1 MATRVIEYMAIAT
14 DNNSLFGYH
23 PRALNV
29 IETTLPG
36 VLLLEPAVFADDR
49 GFFLE
54 TYNKGRFRHAGID
67 ETFVQ
72 DNHSRSKYGVLRGL
86 HYQEPNPQGKLVRC
100 SRGAL
105 FDVAVDIRERSPDF
119 GKWFGA
125 KLSDENMLMLWIPP
139 GFAHGF
145 CALTEVADLVYK
157 CTALYDSHADRAIRW
172 DDPDIGIIWPVTQPI
187 LSMKDASAP
196 RLKDAK
202 VLPAYEAR
210 G

>member
-1 MATRVIEYMAIAT
+1 MAILLPTTIAY
-14 DNNSLFGYH
+14 SGYH
-23 PRALNV
+23 PRALDV

-36 VLLLEPAVFADDR
+36 VLLLEPKVFADAR

-54 TYNKGRFRHAGID
+54 TYNLGRFRHAGID

-72 DNHSRSKYGVLRGL
+72 DNLSRSMRGVLRGL
-86 HYQEPNPQGKLVRC
+86 HYQEPNAQGKLVRC

-105 FDVAVDIRERSPDF
+105 FDVAVDIRVGSPHF

-139 GFAHGF
+139 GYAHGF
-145 CALTEVADLVYK
+145 CAMTDVADLAYK
-157 CTALYDSHADRAIRW
+157 CTALYDSQADRAIRW
-172 DDPDIGIIWPVTQPI
+172 DDPDIGIIWPVTDPI
-187 LSMKDASAP
+187 LSPKDASAP
-196 RLKDAK
+196 RLNEAK
-202 VLPAYEAR
+202 VLPSYEAR